1 MDSTPMTAVRP
12 CKGTCRA
19 SDSGSVSVNFPAG
32 MRRLKAHAATLKE
45 VKLRPRTDDHDL
57 AFKLRNARRFLIDG
71 DKVKVTV
78 MFRGREMVHRGIG
91 EKQLQRVTQMLGPIA
106 TVENP
111 PRMEGRFLSM
121 ILVPNRD
128 AVAEA
133 LRAERR
139 ALKQEAAARAE
150 APPQQEEVAVG
161 TATDPYQPA
170 EGRYRLTRTCI
181 GELAHA
187 WTPFSLIT
195 RGPLVVRDID
205 VLQEAAE
212 RVPVSVT
219 VSLPTLDDRVWRTT
233 EPGTAPPRSRLE
245 AVRRLADAGIDVGVG
260 LAPILPGL
268 SDDPEQLRAVVRAAK
283 AAGARTVWAAPVHL
297 RPGVREHFLAA
308 LERDWPELV
317 PRYEELFSWRAYLP
331 NALTQPLREHV
342 RAAARAVPI
351 REGYRRT
358 ERREPVR
365 PAQLTLAV

>member
-1 MDSTPMTAVRP
+1 MFYTRPVRAEYRLEPCKTALNAVRGMP
-12 CKGTCRA
+12 FRWSLNPYMGCAHRCTFCYVRAFEQRADRPADERYGRSIRVKPNVVDVLRGELARA
-19 SDSGSVSVNFPAG
+19 SW
-32 MRRLKAHAATLKE
+32 R
-45 VKLRPRTDDHDL
+45 
-57 AFKLRNARRFLIDG
+57 
-71 DKVKVTV
+71 
-78 MFRGREMVHRGIG
+78 
-91 EKQLQRVTQMLGPIA
+91 
-106 TVENP
+106 
-111 PRMEGRFLSM
+111 
-121 ILVPNRD
+121 
-128 AVAEA
+128 
-133 LRAERR
+133 
-139 ALKQEAAARAE
+139 
-150 APPQQEEVAVG
+150 QEEVAIG

-170 EGRYRLTRTCI
+170 EGRFRLTRACI
-181 GELAHA
+181 GELAKA
-187 WTPFSLIT
+187 WTPFSIIT

-205 VLQEAAE
+205 VLREAAE

-219 VSLPTLDDRVWRTT
+219 VSLPTLDDCVWRTT

-268 SDDPEQLRAVVRAAK
+268 SDDPGRLRAVVRAAK

-317 PRYEELFSWRAYLP
+317 ARYEELFSERAYLP

-342 RAAARAVPI
+342 RAAARAAPI
-351 REGYRRT
+351 REAYRRT